1 MRKAL
6 LISAGLAG
14 LAVASVLQGAA
25 AAPFALAK
33 SSMIV
38 SPNGQIL
45 EETYYYNG
53 RHYPYRYN
61 SRYYAHR
68 VYRNGH
74 WRYY

>member
-25 AAPFALAK
+25 AAPFALAG
-33 SSMIV
+33 SSITV
-38 SPNGQIL
+38 SPNGQL
-45 EETYYYNG
+45 FEEIYYYNG
-53 RHYPYRYN
+53 RHYPYQYN

>member
-14 LAVASVLQGAA
+14 LAVASALQGAA
-25 AAPFALAK
+25 AAPFALAG

-38 SPNGQIL
+38 SPNGQL
-45 EETYYYNG
+45 FEEIYYYHG
-53 RHYPYRYN
+53 QYYPYRYN

-68 VYRNGH
+68 VYRDGH
-74 WRYY
+74 RRYY